1 MYATITDWQTE
12 TPATPEN
19 LTYSITAS
27 WMISGLIFEVAA
39 GNMFRHGWVANCQ
52 ASFRQGNLI

>member
-12 TPATPEN
+12 TPTTPEN

-27 WMISGLIFEVAA
+27 WMISGLV
-39 GNMFRHGWVANCQ
+39 
-52 ASFRQGNLI
+52 LK

>member
-19 LTYSITAS
+19 FAEAVGHFLKNLEKWVQLTCV
-27 WMISGLIFEVAA
+27 L
-39 GNMFRHGWVANCQ
+39 
-52 ASFRQGNLI
+52 LK